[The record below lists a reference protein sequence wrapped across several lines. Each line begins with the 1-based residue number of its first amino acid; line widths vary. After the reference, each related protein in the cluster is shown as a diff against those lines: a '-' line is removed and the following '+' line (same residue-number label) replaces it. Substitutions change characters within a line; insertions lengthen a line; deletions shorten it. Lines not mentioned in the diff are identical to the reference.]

1 MVFDKLPLVSRG
13 LTRKFP
19 RGDDPF
25 QLMTRLLEE
34 CGELAQEVNRF
45 EGSGIKHEKHG
56 APNRERLTEEASHA
70 LRALFQIVQYYQ
82 MEEEVA
88 AALEAT
94 YERLQQAGYID
105 QSEFVSS
112 DETRS

>member
-1 MVFDKLPLVSRG
+1 MLDKLPLVSRG

-45 EGSGIKHEKHG
+45 EGSGIKREKDG
-56 APNRERLTEEASHA
+56 APDRTRLAEEASHV
-70 LRALFQIVQYYQ
+70 LRCVVQIVQYY
-82 MEEEVA
+82 EIEPEVG
-88 AALEAT
+88 AALEGT
-94 YERLQQAGYID
+94 YERLRQAGFI
-105 QSEFVSS
+105 E
-112 DETRS
+112 